1 VINTQ
6 QLTLLNNIH
15 NANNQWRISQTLHN
29 NVHISMISMIH
40 VIATTG
46 SLPAYTREQWTL
58 HVTDHAC
65 EPFSG
70 SSQTAAARNC
80 VMK

>member
-1 VINTQ
+1 
-6 QLTLLNNIH
+6 
-15 NANNQWRISQTLHN
+15 
-29 NVHISMISMIH
+29 MISMIH

-46 SLPAYTREQWTL
+46 SLPAYTREHWTFL
-58 HVTDHAC
+58 LVTDHAS